1 GLGALGGLGLL
12 PGLFG
17 LSLSLG
23 LLGALLLFGLPLG
36 LGLLGA
42 LLLLGLPLRLG
53 LLEALLVGLML
64 GLHL

>member
-1 GLGALGGLGLL
+1 MRGLGLGALGGLGLL

-53 LLEALLVGLML
+53 L
-64 GLHL
+64 